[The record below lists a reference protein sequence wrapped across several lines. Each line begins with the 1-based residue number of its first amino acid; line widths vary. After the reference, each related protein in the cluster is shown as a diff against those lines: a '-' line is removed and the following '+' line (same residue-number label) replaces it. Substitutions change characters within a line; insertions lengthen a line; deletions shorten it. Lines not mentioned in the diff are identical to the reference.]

1 MTEPIY
7 QLVLTT
13 CPDAELAGRIAHTL
27 VNEKIAACV
36 NVLPP
41 MQSVYRWRGR
51 VESATEQL
59 LVIKTR
65 VADYPTVEK
74 RIRELHSYELPEVIA
89 VPIATGLP
97 AYLAWLNDPDGTP

>member
-1 MTEPIY
+1 
-7 QLVLTT
+7 
-13 CPDAELAGRIAHTL
+13 
-27 VNEKIAACV
+27 
-36 NVLPP
+36 
-41 MQSVYRWRGR
+41 MQSIYRWRGR

-89 VPIATGLP
+89 VPIANGLP
-97 AYLAWLNDPDGTP
+97 AYLAWLGDPDGTS

>member
-1 MTEPIY
+1 MDVSKY

-13 CPDAELAGRIAHTL
+13 CPDAGLATTIGRTL
-27 VNEKIAACV
+27 VEERLAACV

-41 MQSVYRWRGR
+41 MQSIYRWQQG

-65 VADYPTVEK
+65 AEDYPAVER

-89 VPIATGLP
+89 VPIVNGLP
-97 AYLAWLNDPDGTP
+97 AYLAWLENPDAIP